1 MDSQGRI
8 AFDVDGQPDPANPAD
23 PTAEDP
29 FIFVRDYTP
38 TGSDPAAETAPIEP
52 VAPPRPP
59 VPAPAPEPE
68 QMPEPEPEP
77 RIEDLLAAADEPA
90 APQAP
95 EPTAIVE
102 PAPVVA
108 APAPAAA
115 RPPKQPRPPRQP
127 KTPREPRPQ
136 GWFWRRLAILGGADG
151 TILDRVPTEQPRFV
165 QMFFVLAGTALVSAL
180 SMLFALTTG
189 VQVLVWLAVPLAIVW
204 ALLIFNLDRFLTS
217 TMRSTRN
224 IWRLLGLAV
233 PRVLMAAIIGFVV
246 AEPIV
251 LQAFHNDI
259 AREVTATNL
268 VQAQSDQKAVT
279 SGPEKKA
286 LDAASARLAD
296 LQNQASTG
304 IVKGTSSDSASQKAA
319 QDTVTK
325 ITGQMTD
332 QQKVI
337 DQARALYQCELTGQG
352 AGTVPGCTGVQG
364 DGASSTAAKS
374 QLDQAQQTY
383 DALAAQLRQAN
394 TDLESADSSSKTATS
409 ATEAQNRQQAK
420 DQIPTAEQA
429 YKTALDAYNARAAS
443 VAGTNAGAVG
453 LLSQISALDRL
464 SAKEPVLGFA
474 HWLIAALFFM
484 IELLPVIVKVLTS
497 WGEPSLYEKAEAI
510 AKQVELDRVT
520 SKGYRDRAA
529 IIAEEA
535 KHRAFADAHEAET
548 AAAASDPAPAS
559 ATAPV
564 PVSTPDPATA
574 PTTALPVVTAEAA
587 PTAALPAVTAETAP
601 VAPAPPA
608 HTAPAPPAPSGAPSW
623 PVPAHPGVGS
633 AHPAPASAHPAPA
646 SGHPAPSSAHPA
658 PSSAHPVAPAPQP
671 APPAVPDAAR
681 V

>member
-1 MDSQGRI
+1 MSYSAHRPGRMDSQGRI
-8 AFDVDGQPDPANPAD
+8 AFDVDGQTDPSNPSD

-38 TGSDPAAETAPIEP
+38 SGSDPAAAEPAAEAATAPIEP
-52 VAPPRPP
+52 VVTPR
-59 VPAPAPEPE
+59 AA
-68 QMPEPEPEP
+68 EPEPLPEPAP
-77 RIEDLLAAADEPA
+77 RIEDLFPAAAAPA
-90 APQAP
+90 AEP
-95 EPTAIVE
+95 EPVPVVE
-102 PAPVVA
+102 PAPVLA
-108 APAPAAA
+108 APAPAAVTPPK
-115 RPPKQPRPPRQP
+115 RPKPPKQ
-127 KTPREPRPQ
+127 PRPQ

-151 TILDRVPTEQPRFV
+151 TILDRVPSEQPRFV

-189 VQVLVWLAVPLAIVW
+189 VQVLVWLAVPLAVVW

-224 IWRLLGLAV
+224 LWRLLGLAI

-286 LDAASARLAD
+286 LDAASTRLAD

-364 DGASSTAAKS
+364 DGASSDAAKS

-420 DQIPTAEQA
+420 DQIPAAEQA

-497 WGEPSLYEKAEAI
+497 WGDPSLYEKAEAI

-520 SKGYRDRAA
+520 SRGYRDRAA

-535 KHRAFADAHEAET
+535 QHRAFADAHEAET
-548 AAAASDPAPAS
+548 TTAADSSRTSASETEPAPV
-559 ATAPV
+559 APTV
-564 PVSTPDPATA
+564 AGATA
-574 PTTALPVVTAEAA
+574 PTVAA
-587 PTAALPAVTAETAP
+587 PAVAVETT
-601 VAPAPPA
+601 PPA
-608 HTAPAPPAPSGAPSW
+608 HTAPAAPVPSGAPSW

-633 AHPAPASAHPAPA
+633 THPAPASAHPAPA
-646 SGHPAPSSAHPA
+646 SAHPA
-658 PSSAHPVAPAPQP
+658 SPET
-671 APPAVPDAAR
+671 AR

>member
-1 MDSQGRI
+1 MSYSAHRPGRMDSQGRI

-23 PTAEDP
+23 PAAEDP

-38 TGSDPAAETAPIEP
+38 TGSDPAADDVTAPIEP
-52 VAPPRPP
+52 VAPSRPEP
-59 VPAPAPEPE
+59 EPAPEPTSRVE
-68 QMPEPEPEP
+68 DLFAAEPVATPEPAPP
-77 RIEDLLAAADEPA
+77 VAPVVTPAAPEPA
-90 APQAP
+90 AVKPQ
-95 EPTAIVE
+95 
-102 PAPVVA
+102 
-108 APAPAAA
+108 
-115 RPPKQPRPPRQP
+115 KQPKPVKQ
-127 KTPREPRPQ
+127 PRPQ

-151 TILDRVPTEQPRFV
+151 TILDRVPSEQPRFV
-165 QMFFVLAGTALVSAL
+165 QMFFVLTGTALVSAL

-189 VQVLVWLAVPLAIVW
+189 VQVLVWIAAPLAVVW

-224 IWRLLGLAV
+224 AWRLLGLAI

-286 LDAASARLAD
+286 LDAASTRLAD

-325 ITGQMTD
+325 VTAQMTE

-337 DQARALYQCELTGQG
+337 DQARALYQCELTGEG

-364 DGASSTAAKS
+364 DGASSGAAKS

-394 TDLESADSSSKTATS
+394 TDLESADNSSKSATS
-409 ATEAQNRQQAK
+409 ASETQNRQQAK

-429 YKTALDAYNARAAS
+429 YKTALDAYNARAAD

-497 WGEPSLYEKAEAI
+497 WGDPSLYEQAETI

-529 IIAEEA
+529 IIAEESQ
-535 KHRAFADAHEAET
+535 HRAFADAHEAET
-548 AAAASDPAPAS
+548 AAAADAAPAS
-559 ATAPV
+559 ATGPDPEAPRTV
-564 PVSTPDPATA
+564 LPVSAG
-574 PTTALPVVTAEAA
+574 
-587 PTAALPAVTAETAP
+587 ETAHP
-601 VAPAPPA
+601 APAS
-608 HTAPAPPAPSGAPSW
+608 HAPSGTPSW

-633 AHPAPASAHPAPA
+633 AHPSPASAHPMSPV
-646 SGHPAPSSAHPA
+646 AHPA
-658 PSSAHPVAPAPQP
+658 PPVARPETAT
-671 APPAVPDAAR
+671 V
-681 V
+681 

>member
-8 AFDVDGQPDPANPAD
+8 AFDVDGQTDPSNPSD

-38 TGSDPAAETAPIEP
+38 TGSDPAAEAVTAPIEP
-52 VAPPRPP
+52 VVTPR
-59 VPAPAPEPE
+59 AA
-68 QMPEPEPEP
+68 EPEPLPEPAP
-77 RIEDLLAAADEPA
+77 RIEDLFPTAAAPAAEPA
-90 APQAP
+90 PAAV
-95 EPTAIVE
+95 VE

-108 APAPAAA
+108 APAPVAS
-115 RPPKQPRPPRQP
+115 RPPKP
-127 KTPREPRPQ
+127 PREPRPQ

-151 TILDRVPTEQPRFV
+151 TILDRVPSEQPRFV

-224 IWRLLGLAV
+224 FWRLLGLAI

-286 LDAASARLAD
+286 LDAASTRLAD

-364 DGASSTAAKS
+364 DGASSDAAKS

-394 TDLESADSSSKTATS
+394 TDLESADSSSKSATS
-409 ATEAQNRQQAK
+409 ASETQNRQQAK
-420 DQIPTAEQA
+420 DQIPAAEQA

-497 WGEPSLYEKAEAI
+497 WGDPSLYEKAEAI

-520 SKGYRDRAA
+520 SRGYRDRAA

-535 KHRAFADAHEAET
+535 QHRAFADAHEAET
-548 AAAASDPAPAS
+548 TNPADSGRTSASETEPAPAAPTFAG
-559 ATAPV
+559 ATAPAV
-564 PVSTPDPATA
+564 
-574 PTTALPVVTAEAA
+574 
-587 PTAALPAVTAETAP
+587 AVTAFAGEPAPTVAVETT
-601 VAPAPPA
+601 PPA
-608 HTAPAPPAPSGAPSW
+608 HPAPTPPVPSGAPSW
-623 PVPAHPGVGS
+623 PVPAHPGIGS

-646 SGHPAPSSAHPA
+646 SAHPA
-658 PSSAHPVAPAPQP
+658 SPET
-671 APPAVPDAAR
+671 AR